1 MGGGGGGGAE
11 EGGSGPGL
19 KKLHLKKKVLESPEM
34 ARFAIKKN
42 CCRRVWSLKNLKS

>member
-1 MGGGGGGGAE
+1 MGGGGGGAE

-34 ARFAIKKN
+34 ARFAITKIAADA
-42 CCRRVWSLKNLKS
+42 SGATSGA